1 MARVK
6 KCTDGSGTEAA
17 KMAKQKIP
25 GTKACG
31 APFQA
36 CRIRDKDYPDW
47 KWSALALMNSS
58 TAGDCQVKMQDGLK
72 PAHKVFLSRSKK
84 FAKEFTGG
92 ANMVSLETEETAVA
106 AVLLRFLYS
115 DEVSLSLTS
124 DEQLFQLLAASIAH
138 GLAPLVR
145 PVETKL
151 LAGTTITNAV
161 TRLTTAA
168 RLRRVRLKR
177 AYLRFMQNNFKE
189 LERTKSLE
197 QLQEHPELLQELL
210 DMCFEEPAPALF
222 TFGRASAPA
231 LVTPRVDSAASCLS
245 LSAHLQKELAASKY
259 CDLQVVLNGGAVIKA
274 HSAIFRAHNSAF
286 DGMLSHGMKEAT
298 EKKIDLQ
305 EFSADGAK
313 LFVQSLYSRD
323 LAEKAKEHVVELVEL
338 ADRYQVGFLMALC
351 VDSAAQDF
359 CKADLTWGKVRS
371 ILSTG
376 LLGYNKYPEHVARAR
391 QNVIPLVLL
400 AEKLQIGDLEW
411 VALEFIK
418 RRYTELQSSDAFKSE
433 LSAHPELMLRI
444 LKHKMGSSI
453 QPQAAPPPRK
463 RQRI

>member
-161 TRLTTAA
+161 IRLTTAA
-168 RLRRVRLKR
+168 QLRRVRLKQ
-177 AYLRFMQNNFKE
+177 AYLLFMRNNFKE

-197 QLQEHPELLQELL
+197 QLQEHPALLQELL
-210 DMCFEEPAPALF
+210 DMCFE
-222 TFGRASAPA
+222 ASSEQES
-231 LVTPRVDSAASCLS
+231 DSPLASCLS
-245 LSAHLQKELAASKY
+245 LSAHLKKELAASKY
-259 CDLQVVLNGGAVIKA
+259 CDLQVVLNGGAVMKA
-274 HSAIFRAHNSAF
+274 HSAIFRAHDSAF

-323 LAEKAKEHVVELVEL
+323 LAEKAEEHVVELVEL

-359 CKADLTWGKVRS
+359 CKADLTWGT
-371 ILSTG
+371 STFYP
-376 LLGYNKYPEHVARAR
+376 YNKYPEHVARAR